1 MTNVRSDARVHLS
14 PDTAIHRAV
23 AIAAGLLGGGAISAL
38 LFVTRLAGWRAE
50 LEVAI
55 GTLVVRSED
64 QAWFLGLA
72 VHLFVSGAVGL
83 LYAKLFHHAY
93 AASAQVGALVG
104 LMHAWIVAAATLA
117 FAALAPGPL
126 LDTAASG
133 FGIDPRHLDGVG
145 MAAFWASHVLYGLV
159 VGAVYARAR

>member
-55 GTLVVRSED
+55 GTLVVQSED

-93 AASAQVGALVG
+93 AASAQVGAP
-104 LMHAWIVAAATLA
+104 VAAVTSVIGSGSSKVGPSLPAGSC
-117 FAALAPGPL
+117 ALATKAL
-126 LDTAASG
+126 AAR
-133 FGIDPRHLDGVG
+133 IHK
-145 MAAFWASHVLYGLV
+145 
-159 VGAVYARAR
+159 